1 MIDQVSPPQWND
13 WMVQHAALGPAL
25 LLDVR
30 EDWEVQ
36 TASVRPEGYELVHI
50 PMGQLVQRLA
60 ELDPQRPVGCLC
72 HHGGRSMQVAQY
84 LAQRGFAHVANIAGG
99 INAWAMQLDPTIARY

>member
-13 WMVQHAALGPAL
+13 WMAQHAAQGPAL

-60 ELDPQRPVGCLC
+60 DASFQVTFSTPEGLTQFIRKEADTWKRVITEAKIPV
-72 HHGGRSMQVAQY
+72 
-84 LAQRGFAHVANIAGG
+84 
-99 INAWAMQLDPTIARY
+99 D